1 MYSLTSEKSIKFY
14 DENKHLDFNRM
25 NDLFVDIIGY
35 VLDSTSSKLSE
46 VGMKGMLESI
56 IGKLDGLNTSYGYV
70 NTLIEKNKELYISE
84 MRNLFERKEVESVD
98 KIKEGIVLASGNLFK
113 DALNEIPKGNEGLI
127 RELDNQ
133 KKVFELESRKICDMI
148 KGSNDFDKI
157 SRELDIRYEKMQ
169 LRLSDSMQGI
179 MAKTNGTIME
189 KMVEQGCGISSVQ
202 SMFSEYLEKQ
212 KNSTLKGKESEIRLE
227 ILLNELYPNGKI
239 SNNTG
244 EAQSCDYLLERDGK
258 DNILFENKDYRTNV
272 PDVEIKKLIR
282 DIENKKTHGI
292 ILSQRSGIQN
302 KKDYHIDLHM
312 GFIIVYVH
320 NVNYD
325 DAKIRIA
332 VQIIDHLVPQL
343 KKLNETQ
350 ESSVSLE
357 LMSEINKE
365 YLCFIGQKKQ
375 ILESIKK
382 FNREMMKQVEDIEMP
397 SLTSLLNS
405 KFTNVEQLEFKCDI
419 CNNYTAKNHRALVT
433 HKNSCRKRLAATN
446 TVITVSDEVVS

>member
-1 MYSLTSEKSIKFY
+1 M
-14 DENKHLDFNRM
+14 
-25 NDLFVDIIGY
+25 
-35 VLDSTSSKLSE
+35 
-46 VGMKGMLESI
+46 
-56 IGKLDGLNTSYGYV
+56 
-70 NTLIEKNKELYISE
+70 
-84 MRNLFERKEVESVD
+84 
-98 KIKEGIVLASGNLFK
+98 
-113 DALNEIPKGNEGLI
+113 
-127 RELDNQ
+127 
-133 KKVFELESRKICDMI
+133 
-148 KGSNDFDKI
+148 
-157 SRELDIRYEKMQ
+157 
-169 LRLSDSMQGI
+169 
-179 MAKTNGTIME
+179 
-189 KMVEQGCGISSVQ
+189 
-202 SMFSEYLEKQ
+202 
-212 KNSTLKGKESEIRLE
+212 
-227 ILLNELYPNGKI
+227 
-239 SNNTG
+239 
-244 EAQSCDYLLERDGK
+244 
-258 DNILFENKDYRTNV
+258 
-272 PDVEIKKLIR
+272 IR

-302 KKDYHIDLHM
+302 KKDYHIDVHM

>member
-302 KKDYHIDLHM
+302 KKDYHIDVHM

-325 DAKIRIA
+325 DAR
-332 VQIIDHLVPQL
+332 
-343 KKLNETQ
+343 
-350 ESSVSLE
+350 SV
-357 LMSEINKE
+357 
-365 YLCFIGQKKQ
+365 
-375 ILESIKK
+375 
-382 FNREMMKQVEDIEMP
+382 
-397 SLTSLLNS
+397 
-405 KFTNVEQLEFKCDI
+405 
-419 CNNYTAKNHRALVT
+419 
-433 HKNSCRKRLAATN
+433 
-446 TVITVSDEVVS
+446 